1 GDLDGVRVDHVDGL
15 LDPAEY
21 LRRLQRGYV
30 CRLGRRLFEADRES
44 QNIPDRLST
53 VSRERWKNAG
63 ETLTAPANSTVLMDE
78 PHHDPWTDVEPHFLR
93 RLKERLSSTDGAIRP
108 V

>member
-1 GDLDGVRVDHVDGL
+1 DINELASLCVEDPEVFEATHGLVMELLVRGDLDGVRVDHVDGL

-63 ETLTAPANSTVLMDE
+63 ETLTAPANSTVLM
-78 PHHDPWTDVEPHFLR
+78 
-93 RLKERLSSTDGAIRP
+93 
-108 V
+108 